1 MMIILKRN
9 GGVVTMMMMM
19 IMVFVISYNYYYNDK
34 VILSYY
40 QLPHVVSMNG
50 HQTSV
55 SDFSRHHEGV
65 GRQLKKRGL

>member
-1 MMIILKRN
+1 
-9 GGVVTMMMMM
+9 M
-19 IMVFVISYNYYYNDK
+19 IMVFVVSNNYYYNEK
-34 VILSYY
+34 VTLSYY